1 MIRKPNQSPTL
12 KTELRWR
19 TIGAMEKGTLVELKL
34 DDERVLA
41 VIDRPEGKKLFIAI
55 GEQGKTYK
63 IRPQDVAYVVGSGF
77 QASEIASFRADS
89 QPYFDP
95 DSLEIAWELL
105 TEENRAV
112 DVKDLSTMLFSDTS
126 PTACYAAHRMLS
138 EDKLF
143 FKQKGD
149 RYEPRPASQ
158 VTEIRRQQDLARQR
172 EREQQAFCDWVAS
185 VVAADPADR
194 PAMDSLEESPFR
206 QRIELLERYAI
217 QGEDMANRSAALDL
231 LAKLDR
237 PANERSAFELL
248 VALGVWSPHEN
259 LHLRR
264 SQLPTRF
271 SAKVFDVARSYLESP
286 PPDLDRDRLDLTHL
300 KTYTIDD
307 ESTREIDDG
316 LSLEFLSDGTE
327 RIWVHIA
334 DPTRW
339 LEPGNELDLEAR
351 RRATTV
357 YLPTGPVPMFPH
369 ELATGPMSLVQ
380 GRQCCALSFGI
391 VLDDHGAVASYQIRA
406 SHVKPTY
413 RLTYDDV
420 DEMLELGITDE
431 PELTALAKWAKRRES
446 WRASQGA
453 IRIEMPET
461 SISVKDEEI
470 EIRVLGDSVAR
481 GLVAEMMILTGEV
494 AARYG
499 QEHSLP
505 MPFRSQPQP
514 ELPPDE
520 ELMLLP
526 AGPVRACAIR
536 RCMPRS
542 EMSTTPARHSSLALD
557 TYTQITSPIR
567 RYTDLL
573 GHFQIKAHLRG
584 EALPFSMN
592 EMQELVQ
599 GVSSTAYEATL
610 VERQTTRYWIL
621 EYLRRNRG
629 PWQTLMLRWLRED
642 DGLASILLEDLGV
655 ELATR
660 FHRDLSP
667 GDRLWLEVSH
677 ADPRQDS
684 IQFRETAVEGALA
697 EAVM

>member
-1 MIRKPNQSPTL
+1 MD
-12 KTELRWR
+12 
-19 TIGAMEKGTLVELKL
+19 KGTLVELRL

-41 VIDRPEGKKLFIAI
+41 TIDRPEGKKLFIAI
-55 GEQGKTYK
+55 GEQGKNHK
-63 IRPQDVAYVVGSGF
+63 IRPQDVTYTVGGGF
-77 QASEIASFRADS
+77 QPADIAAFRAATA
-89 QPYFDP
+89 PYFDP
-95 DSLEIAWELL
+95 DSLEVAWELL
-105 TEENRAV
+105 CEEDNRAV
-112 DVKDLSTMLFSDTS
+112 DAKELSLILFSEAS
-126 PTACYAAHRMLS
+126 PVTCYAAHRMLS

-158 VTEIRRQQDLARQR
+158 VSEMRRQQELTRQR
-172 EREQQAFCDWVAS
+172 EQEQQAFCEWVQSAIS
-185 VVAADPADR
+185 SPGDR
-194 PAMDSLEESPFR
+194 PEIPDDSPFR
-206 QRIELLERYAI
+206 QRLELLERYAV
-217 QGEDMANRSAALDL
+217 QGDEMTNRSAALDL

-237 PANERSAFELL
+237 PTTERGAFDLL
-248 VALGVWSPHEN
+248 VALGLWSPHEN

-271 SAKVFDVARSYLESP
+271 SAKVLDVARAYLESP
-286 PPDLDRDRLDLTHL
+286 PPDLDRDRLDLVHL

-391 VLDDHGAVASYQIRA
+391 VLNENGSVADYQIRA

-420 DEMLELGITDE
+420 DEMLDLGITDE
-431 PELTALAKWAKRRES
+431 PQLTALAKWAKRRES

-461 SISVKDEEI
+461 SIAVKDDEI
-470 EIRVLGDSVAR
+470 EIRVLGDSTAR
-481 GLVAEMMILTGEV
+481 GLVAEMMILAGEV

-514 ELPPDE
+514 ELPPAE

-584 EALPFSMN
+584 ETLPFSIN

-642 DGLASILLEDLGV
+642 DGLAAVLLEDLGV

-684 IQFRETAVEGALA
+684 IQFRETAVDGALA
-697 EAVM
+697 ESVL